1 VHQTFLLFLR
11 INRTVR
17 PTATADITT
26 EAIANA
32 VIKSPKGGTAVVLVI
47 DVVVVALVTLPACEA
62 LAIMVETSSMHEQ
75 SLKG

>member
-1 VHQTFLLFLR
+1 
-11 INRTVR
+11 
-17 PTATADITT
+17 
-26 EAIANA
+26 
-32 VIKSPKGGTAVVLVI
+32 LVI